1 MHDKQQNIIKKWE
14 KGFREDGT
22 DKVSSF
28 ANIPEIE
35 ELKKFS
41 RVSIKRGGA
50 ILVNE
55 LPALLMVEMRGSRT
69 TVFCF

>member
-41 RVSIKRGGA
+41 RVSIKRGG
-50 ILVNE
+50 E
-55 LPALLMVEMRGSRT
+55 P
-69 TVFCF
+69 F